1 MSKRFSLTALCA
13 GLLALVLVA
22 QAQDEPVPT
31 QSVADAVSTLIA
43 QTQQAPNM
51 TQTVQRALEE
61 ALTGTAQA
69 VTAATATP
77 SPAAPTPEPIDV
89 DSLEVVGTYEFELM
103 AGPGNT
109 GAYLAPDGERFVY
122 LNGEEMCLYLKD
134 AEDPERCV
142 EYRDTLRGLDPESIV
157 WSPDSRY
164 IAFTENFFIYLVDAD
179 IWVWDTTTDAFQDLT
194 DDGDYRVE
202 IGADVW
208 KGIDVTPTWLDDGRI
223 VFLRYGTVAADDVI
237 RPEVYA
243 IAPDGSGLEK
253 LGAIEEATGLAAY
266 SLDAFNDQ
274 LIFNFYR
281 GREALNGVW
290 TSALDGSN
298 AQQVFADRGEFMP
311 VSVSVSPV
319 GRYTL
324 INTPPQDFGR
334 FDPEMSMYRV
344 VDMESGEALLI
355 DPERYVV
362 SGGWSPDGSAF
373 AYLVNNRMEPDE
385 NGLYL
390 TTAPGEPGTLVFAG
404 NYNAPTPRQR
414 QPLTWGANNV
424 ILISRSPE
432 EGVLLVELGS

>member
-1 MSKRFSLTALCA
+1 
-13 GLLALVLVA
+13 
-22 QAQDEPVPT
+22 
-31 QSVADAVSTLIA
+31 
-43 QTQQAPNM
+43 
-51 TQTVQRALEE
+51 
-61 ALTGTAQA
+61 
-69 VTAATATP
+69 
-77 SPAAPTPEPIDV
+77 
-89 DSLEVVGTYEFELM
+89 
-103 AGPGNT
+103 
-109 GAYLAPDGERFVY
+109 
-122 LNGEEMCLYLKD
+122 
-134 AEDPERCV
+134 
-142 EYRDTLRGLDPESIV
+142 
-157 WSPDSRY
+157 
-164 IAFTENFFIYLVDAD
+164 
-179 IWVWDTTTDAFQDLT
+179 
-194 DDGDYRVE
+194 
-202 IGADVW
+202 
-208 KGIDVTPTWLDDGRI
+208 
-223 VFLRYGTVAADDVI
+223 
-237 RPEVYA
+237 
-243 IAPDGSGLEK
+243 
-253 LGAIEEATGLAAY
+253 
-266 SLDAFNDQ
+266 
-274 LIFNFYR
+274 
-281 GREALNGVW
+281 
-290 TSALDGSN
+290 
-298 AQQVFADRGEFMP
+298 MP